1 MLTTSHSIFTVPSI
15 EGRLTSST
23 VKLNY
28 TPRAMARNPWYP
40 IWYVAQSEGNTLSAA
55 TRQDLRNRITNGNGS
70 IKAEVDTEMNGENG
84 ETSELSPDELE
95 QHIGLPRGAG
105 HWASC
110 ISAVDP
116 LYSKTITAN
125 IELTENEAALTC
137 VVVPFA
143 ARNWEVFLAVGTG
156 QHMQP
161 GAGVQAKG
169 FVHIYRLF
177 EDGQKMEFMHKTEFD
192 SPIYAL
198 LPFQG
203 RLALG
208 IGAELFIYD
217 LGLRALLRKTRGNAV
232 PNQITF
238 LQAQGNRIVAA
249 DVSESATYIVYKPKH
264 NRVIPFADDVIQRW
278 CTATTMLDY
287 ETTAGGDKFGNLWV
301 VKCPEQAS
309 KEADEEGVGGF
320 IVNERS
326 YLGGAPYRLELRAHF
341 FCQDIPTSMQ
351 RTALVAGGQ
360 EVLFWSGLQGT
371 LGILIPFLSRD
382 DVDFFSQLENQ
393 LRAEEAP
400 LAGRDH
406 LMYRGYYVPVKG
418 VIDGD
423 LCERFAR
430 LGHDGKA
437 KIAAELER
445 EVREVERKVAE
456 MRTRVAF

>member
-1 MLTTSHSIFTVPSI
+1 MS
-15 EGRLTSST
+15 
-23 VKLNY
+23 
-28 TPRAMARNPWYP
+28 RNPWYP
-40 IWYVAQSEGNTLSAA
+40 IWYVAQADGNTLSAA
-55 TRQDLRNRITNGNGS
+55 TRQDLRNRVTNGNGS
-70 IKAEVDTEMNGENG
+70 IKEEGDTEMKGDS
-84 ETSELSPDELE
+84 TELSPKDMEL
-95 QHIGLPRGAG
+95 HLGLPRGTG

-116 LYSKTITAN
+116 LSSQTITSS
-125 IELTENEAALTC
+125 IELTENEAALSC
-137 VVVPFA
+137 VAVPFQS
-143 ARNWEVFLAVGTG
+143 REWEVFLAVGTG

-161 GAGVQAKG
+161 GAGVAAKG
-169 FVHIYRLF
+169 YVHIYRLL
-177 EDGQKMEFMHKTEFD
+177 EDGQKMEFVHKTEFD
-192 SPIYAL
+192 TPIYAL

-208 IGAELFIYD
+208 IGSELFIYD
-217 LGLRALLRKTRGNAV
+217 LGIRALLRKVRGNAV
-232 PNQITF
+232 PNMITS

-249 DVSESATYIVYKPKH
+249 DVSESATYIVYKPEH

-278 CTATTMLDY
+278 STTTTMLDY

-301 VKCPEQAS
+301 VRCPEQAS

-341 FCQDIPTSMQ
+341 FCNDIPTSMQ

-371 LGILIPFLSRD
+371 LGILIPFLSRE

-393 LRAEEAP
+393 MRAEDPP

-430 LGHDGKA
+430 LSYDSKQ

-445 EVREVERKVAE
+445 EPREVERKVME

>member
-1 MLTTSHSIFTVPSI
+1 MT
-15 EGRLTSST
+15 
-23 VKLNY
+23 
-28 TPRAMARNPWYP
+28 RNPWYP
-40 IWYVAQSEGNTLSAA
+40 IWYVAQSDGNTLSSA
-55 TRQDLRNRITNGNGS
+55 TRQDLRKRITNGNGATKS
-70 IKAEVDTEMNGENG
+70 EDDSDMNGD
-84 ETSELSPDELE
+84 TSDMSPEDLEPHLGLS
-95 QHIGLPRGAG
+95 RGTG

-116 LYSKTITAN
+116 LYSKTVTSS
-125 IELTENEAALTC
+125 IELAENEAALTC
-137 VVVPFA
+137 VTVPFKS
-143 ARNWEVFLAVGTG
+143 REWEVYLAVGTG

-161 GAGVQAKG
+161 GAGVQTKG
-169 FVHIYRLF
+169 FVHIYRLL
-177 EDGQKMEFMHKTEFD
+177 EDGAKLEFVHKTEFD
-192 SPIYAL
+192 TPIYAL

-217 LGLRALLRKTRGNAV
+217 LGIRALLRKTRGNAV
-232 PNQITF
+232 PNQITS
-238 LQAQGNRIVAA
+238 LQAQGNRIVAG
-249 DVSESATYIVYKPKH
+249 DVSESATYIVYKPEH

-278 CTATTMLDY
+278 TTTTTMLDY

-301 VKCPEQAS
+301 VRCPEQAS
-309 KEADEEGVGGF
+309 AEADEEGVGGF

-371 LGILIPFLSRD
+371 LGILIPFLSRE

-393 LRAEEAP
+393 IRAEEP
-400 LAGRDH
+400 PIAGRDH

-423 LCERFAR
+423 LCERYSR
-430 LGHDGKA
+430 LGYESKQ

-445 EVREVERKVAE
+445 EVKEVERKVQE